1 MYNFSM
7 LTQLGRPLNWSWVWP
22 LPLAGI
28 VFLLYVIY
36 VVYTVENVLCP
47 PRIMQPSLAGRSIT
61 RMVSGSMD
69 GCYQAGYPLVDFAS
83 TNKCPCIWYKS
94 MDNPF
99 PLDLSA
105 NAPPR
110 RRPEQFYLFRDQFES
125 STMKIIEIENTDL
138 NETHANTIVAA
149 FPTLVVLRLDSNKMK
164 QFAPFNDKDSRGRNR
179 GVSQIRYASFARNQI
194 SEVSMPPGLF
204 PHIIDVKFDYNKLQ
218 RVPDDIQA
226 MTTLMELRMVRW

>member
-1 MYNFSM
+1 MMFWM
-7 LTQLGRPLNWSWVWP
+7 
-22 LPLAGI
+22 
-28 VFLLYVIY
+28 YVIY
-36 VVYTVENVLCP
+36 VVYTVENVLCQP
-47 PRIMQPSLAGRSIT
+47 QFMQPARLGRSIT
-61 RMVSGSMD
+61 RLVSGSMD

-94 MDNPF
+94 MDPPS

-105 NAPPR
+105 NTPPR
-110 RRPEQFYLFRDQFES
+110 RKPETFHLFKDKFES
-125 STMKIIEIENTDL
+125 RSMKIIEIEHTDL
-138 NETHANTIVAA
+138 NETHANTIVAT

-164 QFAPFNDKDSRGRNR
+164 QFTPFNAKSSIGRDR

-194 SEVSMPPGLF
+194 SEVSMPPALF

-226 MTTLMELRMVRW
+226 MTTLIELRMVRW